1 MSKSGRRK
9 KSIGKKIMRFGANA
23 ISLSRPF
30 HAGYVGHEILTRP
43 DYHSNDLAG
52 HVMGMAILDKVD
64 GWMGRAAGS
73 TKFGEF
79 ADQLADKSMTHILL
93 GAIAARAVLD
103 GDINFAKFIFANQV
117 TIAARDIAVTRKR
130 AEAAQH
136 GIPTKAQ
143 ALGKY
148 KTGVTNVA
156 IAGLVSSYGG
166 TDKGKKRFMGLL
178 GIGTGMSVV
187 SGVSMNRYLN
197 GELESRDEQLIP
209 GMPNLSSAIDKV
221 MSNEPKEPFEMIG
234 ALVMAADEVA
244 QTMIDHSG
252 VHASQPLPA

>member
-1 MSKSGRRK
+1 MSRSRKTKS
-9 KSIGKKIMRFGANA
+9 SIGKKIMRFGANA
-23 ISLSRPF
+23 VSLSRPF

-43 DYHSNDLAG
+43 DYHSRDLAG
-52 HVMGMAILDKVD
+52 HVLGMAMLDKVD

-103 GDINFAKFIFANQV
+103 GDTDFAKFIFANQV

-130 AEAAQH
+130 SEAAQH
-136 GIPTKAQ
+136 GISTKAQ

-148 KTGVTNVA
+148 KTGITNVA
-156 IAGLVSSYGG
+156 IAGLVSPYGG
-166 TDKGKKRFMGLL
+166 SEKGRKHFSQLL
-178 GIGTGMSVV
+178 GVGTGMSVI

-197 GELESRDEQLIP
+197 GELESLDGQLIP
-209 GMPNLSSAIDKV
+209 SMPNLSSAIEKV
-221 MSNEPKEPFEMIG
+221 MSNEPTEPFEMIG